1 MKTLINPSE
10 EQLADLLVRPG
21 IKTDDLEKIGRDIF
35 TEVGKTGDAA
45 VEKIY
50 LVFRPGASG
59 KLTSITGRIGQGREH
74 DPGGTERGYPAG
86 SGTYRSFS

>member
-35 TEVGKTGDAA
+35 TEVGKTCLLYTSPSPRDA
-45 VEKIY
+45 
-50 LVFRPGASG
+50 
-59 KLTSITGRIGQGREH
+59 
-74 DPGGTERGYPAG
+74 
-86 SGTYRSFS
+86 

>member
-35 TEVGKTGDAA
+35 TEVGKTGDSA
-45 VEKIY
+45 VKKY
-50 LVFRPGASG
+50 TWYFDRVHL
-59 KLTSITGRIGQGREH
+59 
-74 DPGGTERGYPAG
+74 
-86 SGTYRSFS
+86 